1 MRKQYIRLAEEARA
15 QAEKS
20 ISPDDKRRWLEI
32 AEEWL
37 KLAEQLEA
45 RQVALRASGQSRGQA
60 GN

>member
-1 MRKQYIRLAEEARA
+1 MRGQYIRLAEEARV

-20 ISPDDKRRWLEI
+20 VSPDDKRRWLEI